1 MTLKN
6 TKKWMGFTAVF
17 AVVFMISCTDS
28 TTLDQEL
35 LSVTDVQDIVLLDDI
50 AADIDAILDQD
61 ELDDPFSSK
70 YSETSKLLTC
80 PERTVDAGQNYRTV
94 TLDFGDGCV
103 RDNGMEFSGVIVL
116 AYTRSATGASKTVT
130 FENFFVNGHAIEG
143 SRTIVYVRENANGN
157 HQSTITIAMTITF
170 VNGDVISRN
179 GEKIRE
185 QIAGSNTPHVR
196 GDDVHSIR
204 GSWETVARNG
214 VVRTAT
220 ITTDLRREFACR
232 YLVSG
237 VLELSRGD
245 ATGTLDF
252 GDGTCDNLGTF
263 TNANGETREIVLRE

>member
-6 TKKWMGFTAVF
+6 TRKWIGFITVL
-17 AVVFMISCTDS
+17 AVVFMTSCTDS

-35 LSVTDVQDIVLLDDI
+35 LSVTDMQDVVLLDDI
-50 AADIDAILDQD
+50 AADIDAILDKD
-61 ELDDPFSSK
+61 ELDDPF
-70 YSETSKLLTC
+70 TSRYNEASRLLTC
-80 PERTVDAGQNYRTV
+80 PERTVEAGQNYRTV

-103 RDNGMEFSGVIVL
+103 RDNGMEFSGAIIL
-116 AYTRSATGASKTVT
+116 AYTRTDTGASKVVT
-130 FENFFVNGHAIEG
+130 FSNFFVNGNAIEG
-143 SRTIVYVRENANGN
+143 SRAIVYLRENANGN
-157 HQSTITIAMTITF
+157 HQSTITVDMSVTF

-185 QIAGSNTPHVR
+185 QIAGANTPHIR
-196 GDDVHSIR
+196 GDDVHSIS
-204 GSWETVARNG
+204 GSWESVARNG

-220 ITTDLRREFACR
+220 ITTNLRREFACR

-237 VLELSRGD
+237 VIAFTRGY

-252 GDGTCDNLGTF
+252 GDGTCDNIGAF